1 MYYLALLKLANSL
14 VLLLLNSFLA
24 VQVGLP
30 FDEEL
35 PLFKAFES
43 TVISRSNKQNSIT
56 ID

>member
-43 TVISRSNKQNSIT
+43 TVISGSNKQNSIA

>member
-30 FDEEL
+30 FDGEL

-43 TVISRSNKQNSIT
+43 TVISRSNKQNSIV